1 MPAVMTTGNTV
12 YPRPVA
18 KVMISFPDELLE
30 RVDELAKKRG
40 LSRSGLLQNL
50 AERELDYLEDE
61 ERAEMRRLLELATR
75 PMGGDATKMIREDR
89 DSR

>member
-1 MPAVMTTGNTV
+1 MPVMTPGNTV

-40 LSRSGLLQNL
+40 VSRSGLLRNL

-75 PMGGDATKMIREDR
+75 PMGGDAAQMIREDR